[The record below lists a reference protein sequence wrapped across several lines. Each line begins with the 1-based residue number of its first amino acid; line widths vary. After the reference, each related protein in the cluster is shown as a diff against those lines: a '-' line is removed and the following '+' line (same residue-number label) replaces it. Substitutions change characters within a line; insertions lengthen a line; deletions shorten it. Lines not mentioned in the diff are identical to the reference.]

1 MSKEKRLFKKGRTS
15 VYVVY
20 PRRREL
26 KYFDD
31 VFFIPT
37 IFIFTLNTIS
47 SRSKYQYTRYT
58 TLAFLW
64 FSIELRVEYGKVE
77 VMEEMEMYPT
87 LKAAL
92 QNLGNAILACGIG
105 KKINNDASAKPTHD
119 DDINSL
125 INNAQ

>member
-1 MSKEKRLFKKGRTS
+1 MSKKKRLFKKGRTS

-26 KYFDD
+26 KYFAD

-37 IFIFTLNTIS
+37 IFTFTLNTIS
-47 SRSKYQYTRYT
+47 SRSKYLYTRYT

-64 FSIELRVEYGKVE
+64 FSIELRVEYGKFE
-77 VMEEMEMYPT
+77 VMEEMHPT

>member
-1 MSKEKRLFKKGRTS
+1 MSKKKRLFKKGRTS

-26 KYFDD
+26 KYFAD

-37 IFIFTLNTIS
+37 IFTFTLNTIS
-47 SRSKYQYTRYT
+47 SRSKYLYTRYT

-64 FSIELRVEYGKVE
+64 FSIELRVEYGKFE
-77 VMEEMEMYPT
+77 VMEEMHPA

-92 QNLGNAILACGIG
+92 QNLGNAILACEIG

-119 DDINSL
+119 DGINSL